1 MNERTQDN
9 GGFRTVAIITAV
21 VGGIALIGSGT
32 TAAFGAVNAF
42 SHADG
47 SDQSDR
53 VDVSGVTQLTADVA
67 ASDVTIR
74 FGDVDE
80 AELQVSGSDGRWT
93 LERDDDE
100 LRLHSPDG
108 WWSWGGDGSW
118 FGDWG
123 RDENVELVLPEELA
137 GLDADLSLG
146 AGALNAEGDFG
157 ELDVDI
163 SAGSVHVTG
172 SASSLDAELN
182 AGRAEFELADVDTA
196 SFGVSA
202 GELIST
208 LTGSAPRE
216 VEVRVS
222 AGSLKLALPDVPY
235 DVAQDVSAGSLDND
249 LQTAANSR
257 NAVTVDVSAG
267 NVKLRPSD

>member
-1 MNERTQDN
+1 MNEQKQDN
-9 GGFRTVAIITAV
+9 SGFKTVAIITAV

-32 TAAFGAVNAF
+32 TAAFGAVNALGQGN
-42 SHADG
+42 G

-53 VDVSGVTQLTADVA
+53 VDVSGVTELIADVA

-93 LERDDDE
+93 LERDGDE
-100 LRLHSPDG
+100 LKLRSPDS
-108 WWSWGGDGSW
+108 WLSWGGDWSW

-123 RDENVELVLPEELA
+123 REENVDLLLPQELA
-137 GLDADLSLG
+137 GIDADLSLG
-146 AGALNAEGDFG
+146 AGALDVEGEFG
-157 ELDVDI
+157 EFEVDI
-163 SAGSVHVTG
+163 SAGSVHVNG
-172 SASSLDAELN
+172 SATALDAELN

-202 GELIST
+202 GELVST

-216 VEVRVS
+216 VEVGVS
-222 AGSLKLALPDVPY
+222 AGSLTLALPDVPY
-235 DVAQDVSAGSLDND
+235 DVTQDVSAGSVDND
-249 LQTAANSR
+249 LQTASNSR
-257 NAVTVDVSAG
+257 NSVRVDVSAG
-267 NVKLRPSD
+267 NVKLRTSD

>member
-1 MNERTQDN
+1 MNGQKQDN
-9 GGFRTVAIITAV
+9 SGFRTVAIITAV

-32 TAAFGAVNAF
+32 TAAFGAVNALGQGN
-42 SHADG
+42 G

-53 VDVSGVTQLTADVA
+53 VDVSGVTELIADVA

-93 LERDDDE
+93 LERDGDE
-100 LRLHSPDG
+100 LKLRSPDS
-108 WWSWGGDGSW
+108 WLSWGGDWSW

-123 RDENVELVLPEELA
+123 RDENVDLLLPQELV
-137 GLDADLSLG
+137 GIDADLSLG
-146 AGALNAEGDFG
+146 AGALDVEGEFG
-157 ELDVDI
+157 EFEVDI
-163 SAGSVHVTG
+163 SAGSVHVNG
-172 SASSLDAELN
+172 SATALDAELN

-202 GELIST
+202 GELVST

-216 VEVRVS
+216 VEVGVS
-222 AGSLKLALPDVPY
+222 AGSLTLALPDVPY
-235 DVAQDVSAGSLDND
+235 DVTQDVSAGSVDND
-249 LQTAANSR
+249 LQTASNSR
-257 NAVTVDVSAG
+257 NSVRVDVSAG
-267 NVKLRPSD
+267 NVKLRTSD

>member
-1 MNERTQDN
+1 MNEQTQDN
-9 GGFRTVAIITAV
+9 SGFRTVAIITAV

-32 TAAFGAVNAF
+32 TAAFGAVNALGQGN
-42 SHADG
+42 G

-53 VDVSGVTQLTADVA
+53 VDVSGVTELIADVA

-93 LERDDDE
+93 LERDGDE
-100 LRLHSPDG
+100 LKLRSPDS
-108 WWSWGGDGSW
+108 WLSWGGDWSW

-123 RDENVELVLPEELA
+123 RDENVDLVLPQELA
-137 GLDADLSLG
+137 GIDADLSLG
-146 AGALNAEGDFG
+146 AGALDVEGEFG
-157 ELDVDI
+157 EFEVDI
-163 SAGSVHVTG
+163 SAGSVHVNG
-172 SASSLDAELN
+172 SATALDAELN

-202 GELIST
+202 GELVST

-216 VEVRVS
+216 VEVGVS
-222 AGSLKLALPDVPY
+222 AGSLTLALPDVPY
-235 DVAQDVSAGSLDND
+235 DVTQDVSAGSVDND
-249 LQTAANSR
+249 LQTASNSR
-257 NAVTVDVSAG
+257 NSVRVDVSAG
-267 NVKLRPSD
+267 NVKLRTSD

>member
-1 MNERTQDN
+1 MNEQKQDN
-9 GGFRTVAIITAV
+9 SGFKTVAIITAV

-32 TAAFGAVNAF
+32 TAAFGAVNALGQGN
-42 SHADG
+42 G

-53 VDVSGVTQLTADVA
+53 VDVSGVTELIADVA

-93 LERDDDE
+93 LERDGDE
-100 LRLHSPDG
+100 LKLRSPDS
-108 WWSWGGDGSW
+108 WLSWGGDWSW

-123 RDENVELVLPEELA
+123 RDENVDLLLPQELV
-137 GLDADLSLG
+137 GIDADLSLG
-146 AGALNAEGDFG
+146 AGALDVEGEFG
-157 ELDVDI
+157 EFEVDI
-163 SAGSVHVTG
+163 SAGSVHVNG
-172 SASSLDAELN
+172 SATALDAELN

-202 GELIST
+202 GELVST

-216 VEVRVS
+216 VEVGVS
-222 AGSLKLALPDVPY
+222 AGSLTLALPDVPY
-235 DVAQDVSAGSLDND
+235 DVTQDVSAGSVDND
-249 LQTAANSR
+249 LQTASNSR
-257 NAVTVDVSAG
+257 NSVRVDVSAG
-267 NVKLRPSD
+267 NVKLRTSD